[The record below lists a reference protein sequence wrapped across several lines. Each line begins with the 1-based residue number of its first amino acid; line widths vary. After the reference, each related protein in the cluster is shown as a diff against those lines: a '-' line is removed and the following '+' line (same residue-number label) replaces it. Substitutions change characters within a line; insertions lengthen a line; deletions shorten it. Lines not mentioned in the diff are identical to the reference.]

1 MDEEFHVT
9 GYSYR
14 VTPVDDYWVIWYPE
28 LPGCSTHAKTQEE
41 IGKRAA
47 EVLAVWIES
56 EVEAGHPLP
65 EVTGDGF
72 PAMWG
77 ADAYVVDLSE
87 ERNYLLAADI
97 APRLGLSRR
106 RVNAIAQARGIGR
119 MVGGIRLFA
128 EDDIEALRPGPPGR
142 PRKLA
147 ATAAD

>member
-1 MDEEFHVT
+1 
-9 GYSYR
+9 
-14 VTPVDDYWVIWYPE
+14 
-28 LPGCSTHAKTQEE
+28 
-41 IGKRAA
+41 
-47 EVLAVWIES
+47 
-56 EVEAGHPLP
+56 
-65 EVTGDGF
+65 
-72 PAMWG
+72 MWG